1 MSIYGDTGGSD
12 GMADTLSTAA
22 AKPAG
27 GAAAATSGWLHEL
40 TIRDIALGCTMLAVL
55 VLIVSGGGAG
65 PPGPPGT
72 GLRARGCPPVCPRGS
87 LLPSPRLRSDPGTT
101 HAYPD
106 TTKIPRKMCLGGQRE
121 WCLGTQREW
130 CLGA

>member
-65 PPGPPGT
+65 PSRWVASDKSLVAGRRLGVE
-72 GLRARGCPPVCPRGS
+72 RAATV
-87 LLPSPRLRSDPGTT
+87 
-101 HAYPD
+101 
-106 TTKIPRKMCLGGQRE
+106 
-121 WCLGTQREW
+121 
-130 CLGA
+130 GASAG